1 MNTTA
6 RLLPIAAILS
16 ALLVWPGCSTTS
28 TARRTPAKAPV
39 QVTVVESSK
48 GLELT
53 PELLADLRRSVAKYL
68 AEQGYGQEGEYLV
81 KVNLTPDQPEEK
93 GQWVVMR
100 ITNQPARTFTL
111 LAAYPGADDFYPYD
125 HYGYYNY
132 GYPSYA
138 RYGYYDPLD
147 FGWGYGGYYP
157 PATVTPP
164 RAHQPGDK
172 RDPRPPGTRTRW
184 DGNRPDNNRPDHSRP
199 DDSRPRPS
207 YPRNDD
213 TRGRP
218 RDYNPGGSGSGH
230 GGGGSY
236 SPPPPPAYNRPP
248 QSYSPPPPP
257 PPTAA
262 SERNSNTRGDPTE
275 AR

>member
-1 MNTTA
+1 MNTLA
-6 RLLPIAAILS
+6 RQVSLAAILS
-16 ALLVWPGCSTTS
+16 AMLVLSGCSS
-28 TARRTPAKAPV
+28 AGTARRTPAKAPV
-39 QVTVVESSK
+39 QITVVEKSK

-53 PELLADLRRSVAKYL
+53 PELLADLHRSVAKYL

-81 KVNLTPDQPEEK
+81 KANLTPDQPEET
-93 GQWVVMR
+93 GQWVVLR
-100 ITNQPARTFTL
+100 ITNRPTRTFTL
-111 LAAYPGADDFYPYD
+111 LAAYPGADDVYPYD

-132 GYPSYA
+132 GYPTYA

-157 PATVTPP
+157 SAPVTPP
-164 RAHQPGDK
+164 RVHQPGDK
-172 RDPRPPGTRTRW
+172 RDNHKPGTPTRW
-184 DGNRPDNNRPDHSRP
+184 NGNRPDYNRPDHNRP

-213 TRGRP
+213 GRDRP
-218 RDYNPGGSGSGH
+218 RDHNPGGSWSDRSN
-230 GGGGSY
+230 GGGSY
-236 SPPPPPAYNRPP
+236 SPPPAYNPP
-248 QSYSPPPPP
+248 TPSYNPPPSP

-262 SERNSNTRGDPTE
+262 SERNANTTGDPTE